1 MSRKVS
7 IQTLADQLGLSK
19 YAVSRALSGKTGVS
33 ESTRAR
39 VLELARALGYRQNTP
54 GSASHSANT
63 NQANAVEPPFALICM
78 NQLNRG
84 EPHYWQRV
92 LSGIISGCNEQ
103 GWHHVIV
110 SPSLDMPDKDITPEK
125 AIAPHLDWTRCAG
138 IIVMGAFPHTVLQT
152 LVQTGRPMIL
162 VDHQEPLLNC
172 DTISHDNLEAGITA
186 ARYLMSKQCRRI
198 GLITDDGRAASF
210 AQRKIGIELA
220 LNHFHIHKDAREEV
234 NFQTWNVAY
243 ENGQWVDRLAAVIN
257 QLSAKERPDAWIGAN
272 DDIAMQWMHK
282 LGQMSISVPRDCL
295 VIGIDN
301 VYTAATSSPPLT
313 TVHLCKEELGQRA
326 VEALQ
331 RRLERPGTPKETVML
346 STTLIPRESA

>member
-33 ESTRAR
+33 EATRAR
-39 VLELARALGYRQNTP
+39 VLELARALGYRQSTP
-54 GSASHSANT
+54 GATNSSTAANH
-63 NQANAVEPPFALICM
+63 ADPSDPPFVLICM

-92 LSGIISGCNEQ
+92 LSGMISACNER
-103 GWHHVIV
+103 GWHHAIV
-110 SPSLDMPDKDITPEK
+110 SPSLGVTDENTSPEK
-125 AIAPHLDWTRCAG
+125 AIAPHLDWERCAG
-138 IIVMGAFPHTVLQT
+138 IIVMGAFPHTVLQR
-152 LVQTGRPMIL
+152 LSQTGRPIIL

-172 DTISHDNLEAGITA
+172 DTISHDNLEAGITV
-186 ARYLMSKQCRRI
+186 ARYLMSMNCRRI

-220 LNHFHIHKDAREEV
+220 LNHFHVDTSHTTSFRE
-234 NFQTWNVAY
+234 WNIPY
-243 ENGQWVDRLAAVIN
+243 ENGEWVN
-257 QLSAKERPDAWIGAN
+257 QLATNIQNMPDDERPDAWIGVN
-272 DDIAMQWMHK
+272 DDIALQWMHQ
-282 LGQMSISVPRDCL
+282 LQEMGISTPKDCL

-301 VYTAATSSPPLT
+301 VHSAVTSSPPLT
-313 TVHLCKEELGQRA
+313 TVNLCKEELGQRA

-331 RRLERPGTPKETVML
+331 RRIERPGTPKETVML

>member
-39 VLELARALGYRQNTP
+39 VLELARALGYRQSTP
-54 GSASHSANT
+54 GSASHPAGPNPT
-63 NQANAVEPPFALICM
+63 NAAEPPFALICM

-110 SPSLDMPDKDITPEK
+110 SPSLDMPDKHIAPEK
-125 AIAPHLDWTRCAG
+125 AIAPHLDWTSCAG
-138 IIVMGAFPHTVLQT
+138 IIVMGAFPHTVLQQ

-186 ARYLMSKQCRRI
+186 TRYLMSKQCRRI

-220 LNHFHIHKDAREEV
+220 LNHFHTEASEAVSFK
-234 NFQTWNVAY
+234 TWNVAY
-243 ENGQWVDRLAAVIN
+243 ENGRWVDKLAAAIERLPVE
-257 QLSAKERPDAWIGAN
+257 ERPDAWIGAN
-272 DDIAMQWMHK
+272 DDIALQWMHR
-282 LGQMSISVPRDCL
+282 LQQMGISVPGHCL

-331 RRLERPGTPKETVML
+331 RRIERPGTPKETVML

>member
-1 MSRKVS
+1 MPRKVS

-19 YAVSRALSGKTGVS
+19 YAVSRALSGKPGVS

-54 GSASHSANT
+54 GSGSHAANT
-63 NQANAVEPPFALICM
+63 NQAHATEPPFALICM

-110 SPSLDMPDKDITPEK
+110 SPSLNMPAKDTTPEK

-152 LVQTGRPMIL
+152 LVQTGLPMIL

-220 LNHFHIHKDAREEV
+220 LNHFHTEAREDV
-234 NFQTWNVAY
+234 SFQAWDVAY
-243 ENGQWVDRLAAVIN
+243 ERGEWVNKLAATIK
-257 QLSAKERPDAWIGAN
+257 QLPAEERPDAWIGAN
-272 DDIAMQWMHK
+272 DDIALQWMQK
-282 LGQMSISVPRDCL
+282 LGQMSVLVPQDCL

-326 VEALQ
+326 VEALK
-331 RRLERPGTPKETVML
+331 RRIERPGTPKETVML
-346 STTLIPRESA
+346 STTLIPRDSA

>member
-39 VLELARALGYRQNTP
+39 VLELARALGYRQNIP
-54 GSASHSANT
+54 GSASHTANT
-63 NQANAVEPPFALICM
+63 NKAHAIEPPFVLICM

-110 SPSLDMPDKDITPEK
+110 SPSLDLPGKEISPEK

-152 LVQTGRPMIL
+152 LVQTGHPMIL

-186 ARYLMSKQCRRI
+186 ARYLLSKQCRRI

-220 LNHFHIHKDAREEV
+220 LNHFYTEAREEV
-234 NFQTWNVAY
+234 DFQAWNVAY
-243 ENGQWVDRLAAVIN
+243 ENGEWVNKLADTIERLPAE
-257 QLSAKERPDAWIGAN
+257 ERPDAWIGAN
-272 DDIAMQWMHK
+272 DDIALQWMHK
-282 LGQMSISVPRDCL
+282 LQHMGLSTPKDCL

-326 VEALQ
+326 VEALK
-331 RRLERPGTPKETVML
+331 RRIERLGTPKETVML
-346 STTLIPRESA
+346 STTLIPRDSA

>member
-33 ESTRAR
+33 ESTRTR

-54 GSASHSANT
+54 GSASHVTHT
-63 NQANAVEPPFALICM
+63 NQADAAEPPFALICM

-92 LSGIISGCNEQ
+92 LSGIITGCNEQ

-110 SPSLDMPDKDITPEK
+110 SPSLDISGKEIPSEK
-125 AIAPHLDWTRCAG
+125 AIAPHVDWSRCAG
-138 IIVMGAFPHTVLQT
+138 IIVMGSFPHTVLQR
-152 LVQTGRPMIL
+152 LVQTERPMIL

-186 ARYLMSKQCRRI
+186 ARYLISKQCKRI

-220 LNHFHIHKDAREEV
+220 LNHFHMEASEDVR
-234 NFQTWNVAY
+234 FQTWNVDY
-243 ENGQWVDRLAAVIN
+243 ENGDWVNKLAAIMKD
-257 QLSAKERPDAWIGAN
+257 LPAGERPDAWIGAN
-272 DDIAMQWMHK
+272 DDIALHWMQK
-282 LGQMSISVPRDCL
+282 LQQIGFSVPQDGL

-331 RRLERPGTPKETVML
+331 RRIERPGTPKETVML

>member
-33 ESTRAR
+33 ESTRVR
-39 VLELARALGYRQNTP
+39 VLELARALGYRQHTP
-54 GSASHSANT
+54 GSA
-63 NQANAVEPPFALICM
+63 NQIAHTTQTGTTEPPFALICM

-110 SPSLDMPDKDITPEK
+110 SPSLDMPNKEITPEK
-125 AIAPHLDWTRCAG
+125 AIAPHLDWTSCAG
-138 IIVMGAFPHTVLQT
+138 IIVMGAFPHTMLQQ

-172 DTISHDNLEAGITA
+172 DTISHDNLEAGITV
-186 ARYLMSKQCRRI
+186 ARYLMSKQCKRI
-198 GLITDDGRAASF
+198 GLITDDGLAASF
-210 AQRKIGIELA
+210 AQRKMGMELA
-220 LNHFHIHKDAREEV
+220 LNHFHTDAGEEIS
-234 NFQTWNVAY
+234 FRTWNVAY
-243 ENGQWVDRLAAVIN
+243 ENGQWVDKLAATIE
-257 QLSAKERPDAWIGAN
+257 QLPAEERPDAWIGAN
-272 DDIAMQWMHK
+272 DDIALQWMHK
-282 LGQMSISVPRDCL
+282 LQLMGSSVPKDCL

-301 VYTAATSSPPLT
+301 VYIAAASSPPLT

-331 RRLERPGTPKETVML
+331 RRIERPGTPKETVML

>member
-33 ESTRAR
+33 EATRAR
-39 VLELARALGYRQNTP
+39 VLELARALGYRQSTP
-54 GSASHSANT
+54 GANNSPAT
-63 NQANAVEPPFALICM
+63 ANHADPSDPPFALICM

-92 LSGIISGCNEQ
+92 LSGMISACNER
-103 GWHHVIV
+103 GWHHAIV
-110 SPSLDMPDKDITPEK
+110 SPSLGVTDENTSPEK
-125 AIAPHLDWTRCAG
+125 AIAPHLDWERCAG
-138 IIVMGAFPHTVLQT
+138 IIVMGAFPHTVLQR
-152 LVQTGRPMIL
+152 LSQTGRPIIL

-172 DTISHDNLEAGITA
+172 DTISHDNLEAGITV
-186 ARYLMSKQCRRI
+186 ARYLMSMNCRRI

-220 LNHFHIHKDAREEV
+220 LNHFHVDTSHTTSFRE
-234 NFQTWNVAY
+234 WNIPY
-243 ENGQWVDRLAAVIN
+243 ENGEWVN
-257 QLSAKERPDAWIGAN
+257 QLATKIQNMPDDERPDAWIGVN
-272 DDIAMQWMHK
+272 DDIALQWMHK
-282 LGQMSISVPRDCL
+282 LQEIGISTPKNCL

-301 VYTAATSSPPLT
+301 VHSAVTSSPPLT
-313 TVHLCKEELGQRA
+313 TVNLCKEELGQRA

-331 RRLERPGTPKETVML
+331 RRIERPGTPKETVML

>member
-33 ESTRAR
+33 ESTRTR
-39 VLELARALGYRQNTP
+39 VLELARALGYRQSTP
-54 GSASHSANT
+54 GSAKQTATTTQPAASES
-63 NQANAVEPPFALICM
+63 PFALICM

-92 LSGIISGCNEQ
+92 LSGIISGCTEQ

-110 SPSLDMPDKDITPEK
+110 SPSLDLPGKEITPEN

-152 LVQTGRPMIL
+152 LVQTGRPIIL

-186 ARYLMSKQCRRI
+186 ARYLMSRQCRRI

-220 LNHFHIHKDAREEV
+220 LNHFHAEERKEIS
-234 NFQTWNVAY
+234 FQAWNVAY
-243 ENGQWVDRLAAVIN
+243 ENGDWVN
-257 QLSAKERPDAWIGAN
+257 KLSATIMQLPADERPDAWIGAN
-272 DDIAMQWMHK
+272 DDIALQWMQK
-282 LGQMSISVPRDCL
+282 LGQMSVLVPQDCL

-313 TVHLCKEELGQRA
+313 TIHLCKEELGQRA
-326 VEALQ
+326 AQALK
-331 RRLERPGTPKETVML
+331 RRIERPGTPKETVML
-346 STTLIPRESA
+346 STTLIPRDSA

>member
-33 ESTRAR
+33 ESTRVR

-54 GSASHSANT
+54 GSAGHAANST
-63 NQANAVEPPFALICM
+63 QTHAAEPPFVLICM

-110 SPSLDMPDKDITPEK
+110 SPSLDLPGKENTPEK

-138 IIVMGAFPHTVLQT
+138 IIVMGAFPHAVLQT

-186 ARYLMSKQCRRI
+186 ARYLMSKHCRRI

-210 AQRKIGIELA
+210 AQRKMGMELA
-220 LNHFHIHKDAREEV
+220 LNHFHTEPSEEV
-234 NFQTWNVAY
+234 SFQAWSVAY
-243 ENGQWVDRLAAVIN
+243 ERGDWVNKLAATIE
-257 QLSAKERPDAWIGAN
+257 QLPPEERPDAWIGAN
-272 DDIAMQWMHK
+272 DDIALQWMNK
-282 LGQMSISVPRDCL
+282 LQQMGLSAPKDCL
-295 VIGIDN
+295 VLGIDN

-331 RRLERPGTPKETVML
+331 RRIKRPGTPKETVML